1 MAGKNK
7 NIAPITALK
16 TIPEGVSKAG
26 TITSSGT
33 VVTGASTDFKSI
45 HPGFWIYDAA
55 QAEVRRV
62 ESVSYSQQVLSI
74 DEPFTADL
82 SAVALVVIPTPEITS
97 LSLFI
102 KVGLSDGLVDGNTLP
117 AGLKM
122 FIGSDDGPKG
132 VSMPIDPLVINGTG
146 TSITVF
152 EVK

>member
-7 NIAPITALK
+7 NIAPITSLK
-16 TIPEGVSKAG
+16 TIPEGVSKPG
-26 TITSSGT
+26 TITSVGT
-33 VVTGASTDFKSI
+33 VVTGASTDFKAI

-74 DEPFTADL
+74 DEPFSADL

-102 KVGLSDGLVDGNTLP
+102 KAGLADGLVDGNTLP

-122 FIGSDDGPKG
+122 FVGPKHG
-132 VSMPIDPLVINGTG
+132 PKAVNMPIDPLVVNGTG

>member
-7 NIAPITALK
+7 NIAPITSLK
-16 TIPEGVSKAG
+16 TIPEGVSKPG
-26 TITSSGT
+26 TITSVGT
-33 VVTGASTDFKSI
+33 VVTGASTDFKAI

-102 KVGLSDGLVDGNTLP
+102 KAGLADGLIDGNTFP
-117 AGLKM
+117 AGIKL
-122 FIGSDDGPKG
+122 FIGPGDGPKKG
-132 VSMPIDPLVINGTG
+132 KAPIDPLVIDGTG

-152 EVK
+152 EVS

>member
-1 MAGKNK
+1 
-7 NIAPITALK
+7 
-16 TIPEGVSKAG
+16 
-26 TITSSGT
+26 
-33 VVTGASTDFKSI
+33 TGASTDFKAI

-102 KVGLSDGLVDGNTLP
+102 KAGLADGLIDGNTFP
-117 AGLKM
+117 AG
-122 FIGSDDGPKG
+122 
-132 VSMPIDPLVINGTG
+132 INVA
-146 TSITVF
+146 SICF
-152 EVK
+152 

>member
-7 NIAPITALK
+7 NIAPITSLK
-16 TIPEGVSKAG
+16 TIPEGVSKPG
-26 TITSSGT
+26 TITSVGT
-33 VVTGASTDFKSI
+33 VVTGTSTDFKSI

-74 DEPFTADL
+74 DEPFSADL

-102 KVGLSDGLVDGNTLP
+102 KPGLSDGLVDGNTLP

-122 FIGSDDGPKG
+122 FVGSDDGPKG
-132 VSMPIDPLVINGTG
+132 VSMPIDPLVVDGTG